1 MTKSAFVRA
10 RIEPELKEQAEQI
23 LSEMGITPTQA
34 INMLYKKLQ
43 RTHELPIDF
52 LIPNQETVEA
62 IEEARRSRGIISCK
76 DSDELFDELDI

>member
-1 MTKSAFVRA
+1 MAKSAFVRA
-10 RIEPELKEQAEQI
+10 RIEPELKDQAEKI

-52 LIPNQETVEA
+52 LVPNQKTADA
-62 IEEARRSRGIISCK
+62 IEEARQSKGIVSCK
-76 DSDELFDELDI
+76 DAEEMFKQLDI